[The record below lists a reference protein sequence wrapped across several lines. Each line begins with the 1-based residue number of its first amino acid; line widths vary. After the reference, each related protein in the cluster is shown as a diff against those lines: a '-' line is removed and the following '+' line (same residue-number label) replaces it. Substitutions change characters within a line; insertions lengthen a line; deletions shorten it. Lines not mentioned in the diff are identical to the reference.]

1 MQNLNTRPA
10 TRKVGQSTEI
20 VKLLR
25 IQASDTHVVEFDN
38 VDTRFNDCNN
48 WQVMAGGKRV
58 LFSNRMY
65 ERFSDVKSG
74 IVATINVC
82 ENSGS
87 VTDKAMLEGAK
98 VMMQV
103 LDGYPSFAALA
114 AHPKRIT
121 GYRSHLRWRRRS
133 GQREC
138 GRINEPGYEGDST
151 ARRRPE
157 SDDGWEVSDTADPG

>member
-1 MQNLNTRPA
+1 MQNRNTRQT

-48 WQVMAGGKRV
+48 WQVLAGGKRV
-58 LFSNRMY
+58 LSSNRMN
-65 ERFSDVKSG
+65 EHFSDVKSG
-74 IVATINVC
+74 IVATVNVC
-82 ENSGS
+82 ENSAS
-87 VTDKAMLEGAK
+87 VADTVMLEGAK

-114 AHPKRIT
+114 VHPKRIT
-121 GYRSHLRWRRRS
+121 
-133 GQREC
+133 
-138 GRINEPGYEGDST
+138 D
-151 ARRRPE
+151 
-157 SDDGWEVSDTADPG
+157 

>member
-1 MQNLNTRPA
+1 MQNLNTRQM
-10 TRKVGQSTEI
+10 TRKVGQSTDM

-48 WQVMAGGKRV
+48 WQVMAEGERI
-58 LFSNRMY
+58 LFSTRMY
-65 ERFSDVKSG
+65 ERYSDMKAGVL
-74 IVATINVC
+74 ATIMVC
-82 ENSGS
+82 ENRATGAD
-87 VTDKAMLEGAK
+87 TAMLESAK

-121 GYRSHLRWRRRS
+121 
-133 GQREC
+133 
-138 GRINEPGYEGDST
+138 D
-151 ARRRPE
+151 
-157 SDDGWEVSDTADPG
+157 

>member
-1 MQNLNTRPA
+1 MQNLNTRQT
-10 TRKVGQSTEI
+10 TRTVGQSTDI

-82 ENSGS
+82 ENSAG
-87 VTDKAMLEGAK
+87 VADAAMLAGAK
-98 VMMQV
+98 VMMEG

-114 AHPKRIT
+114 ALPTLI
-121 GYRSHLRWRRRS
+121 S
-133 GQREC
+133 
-138 GRINEPGYEGDST
+138 
-151 ARRRPE
+151 A
-157 SDDGWEVSDTADPG
+157 

>member
-65 ERFSDVKSG
+65 ERFSDVKSELYKRHRF
-74 IVATINVC
+74 TYRFC
-82 ENSGS
+82 
-87 VTDKAMLEGAK
+87 
-98 VMMQV
+98 
-103 LDGYPSFAALA
+103 PSNAFI
-114 AHPKRIT
+114 PFII
-121 GYRSHLRWRRRS
+121 YIF
-133 GQREC
+133 Q
-138 GRINEPGYEGDST
+138 
-151 ARRRPE
+151 
-157 SDDGWEVSDTADPG
+157 

>member
-48 WQVMAGGKRV
+48 WQVMAGDKRV

-74 IVATINVC
+74 IVATIAVC
-82 ENSGS
+82 ENCATVS
-87 VTDKAMLEGAK
+87 DAAMLEGAK
-98 VMMQV
+98 AMMQV

-114 AHPKRIT
+114 AHPNRIT
-121 GYRSHLRWRRRS
+121 
-133 GQREC
+133 
-138 GRINEPGYEGDST
+138 D
-151 ARRRPE
+151 
-157 SDDGWEVSDTADPG
+157 

>member
-1 MQNLNTRPA
+1 MQNLNSGQSGK
-10 TRKVGQSTEI
+10 KVGQSNDI

-48 WQVMAGGKRV
+48 WQVMAEGKRV
-58 LFSNRMY
+58 LFSIRTY

-74 IVATINVC
+74 IVATISVC
-82 ENSGS
+82 ENSATVS
-87 VTDKAMLEGAK
+87 DTAMLESAK

-121 GYRSHLRWRRRS
+121 G
-133 GQREC
+133 
-138 GRINEPGYEGDST
+138 
-151 ARRRPE
+151 
-157 SDDGWEVSDTADPG
+157 